1 LRLRHSRGFSQVVLF
16 SRVQYAVS
24 MSYSRSTI
32 EDLARLTRIQISPEE
47 ADRLTHQ
54 IGAILQYVERLQQV
68 DVSSVVDG
76 PVFQDALPPDR
87 DLVRPQDDV
96 AERVIQAFPDRVGNA
111 LRVPAVFHDR
121 KQSA

>member
-1 LRLRHSRGFSQVVLF
+1 
-16 SRVQYAVS
+16 
-24 MSYSRSTI
+24 MSCSRSTI
-32 EDLARLTRIQISPEE
+32 EGLARLTRIQLADQE
-47 ADRLTHQ
+47 AERLTHQ
-54 IGAILQYVERLQQV
+54 IGAILAYVDRLQQV

-76 PVFQDALPPDR
+76 PVFQDTLPPDR